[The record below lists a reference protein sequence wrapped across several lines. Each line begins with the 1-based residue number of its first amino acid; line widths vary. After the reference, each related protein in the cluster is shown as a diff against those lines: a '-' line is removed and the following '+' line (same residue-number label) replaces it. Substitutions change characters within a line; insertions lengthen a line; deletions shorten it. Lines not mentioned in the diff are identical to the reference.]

1 MKKILWVL
9 IFLLQWALPAL
20 AVTLGDATITR
31 GVRDRT
37 PLDRIETYQ
46 LNSDVATGEISC
58 FTRIDGATQDT
69 KVEHVWFYGAR
80 EMARVELP
88 VRSSRWRTY
97 SSKKILPQWRGDW
110 RVQVVAADGSLL
122 GELAFVVE

>member
-1 MKKILWVL
+1 MKKIVL
-9 IFLLQWALPAL
+9 IMVLLLCWALPTLAL
-20 AVTLGDATITR
+20 TLGDAAITR
-31 GVRDRT
+31 GVSERA
-37 PLDRIETYQ
+37 PLDRIEVYRI
-46 LNSDVATGEISC
+46 NSGSATGRLSC
-58 FTRIDGATQDT
+58 FTRIDGADT
-69 KVEHVWFYGAR
+69 DTHVTHVWFYGQR

-97 SSKKILPQWRGDW
+97 SSKKILAQWTGDW